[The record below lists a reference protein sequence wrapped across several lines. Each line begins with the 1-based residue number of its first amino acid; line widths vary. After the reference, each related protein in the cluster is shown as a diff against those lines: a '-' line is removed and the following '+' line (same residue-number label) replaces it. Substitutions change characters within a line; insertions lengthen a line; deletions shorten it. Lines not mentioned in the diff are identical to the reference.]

1 MKTTEQKQLE
11 KINQLNEQKEALE
24 YAIQL
29 VEKKHAEA
37 LDIVQNV
44 PTNIYIEDWKREE
57 KKTRRQVASLIVLKS
72 NLIEELTTLWNEWE
86 KTHEQTRKEIDTI
99 YMDDL
104 TSAYQEQ
111 AIDEAIEYAQDNEME
126 NAQEFVDACC
136 DYYREQLKKAGFEGQ
151 KIYKGFAD
159 YGDECQ
165 VQSVAL
171 EVWAILTK

>member
-29 VEKKHAEA
+29 LEKKHAEA

-86 KTHEQTRKEIDTI
+86 KTHEQTRKEIDALYI
-99 YMDDL
+99 DDL

-111 AIDEAIEYAQDNEME
+111 AIDEAIDYAQDNEME
-126 NAQEFVDACC
+126 NAQEFADACC
-136 DYYREQLKKAGFEGQ
+136 ENYREVLKGAGFGGDNV
-151 KIYKGFAD
+151 YKGFRKF
-159 YGDECQ
+159 GDECQ
-165 VQSVAL
+165 VQGVAF